1 MRMRISA
8 ALAQACLMLTAAPV
22 WAHHAFQAEYDDR
35 KPVHLVGKVT
45 QMEWINPHSWI
56 HIDVV
61 GADGKVT
68 NWMVECGSP
77 NIMLR
82 RGFTKRSLEPGTD
95 LIVDG
100 YQAKSGETKANG
112 GSVTFKDGRR
122 LFVGGR
128 QSHEAL
134 HGAQDALGRSGPS
147 RSMAGQRQYSDAAS
161 AQPGRKSFT

>member
-1 MRMRISA
+1 MRTKVSV
-8 ALAQACLMLTAAPV
+8 ALAGACLMLAAAPV

-35 KPVHLVGKVT
+35 KPVHLAGKVT
-45 QMEWINPHSWI
+45 EMEWINPHSWI

-82 RGFTKRSLEPGTD
+82 RGFTKRSLEPGTE

-100 YQAKSGETKANG
+100 YQAKSGDTKANG

-122 LFVGGR
+122 LFVGG
-128 QSHEAL
+128 SNP
-134 HGAQDALGRSGPS
+134 D
-147 RSMAGQRQYSDAAS
+147 D
-161 AQPGRKSFT
+161 PGSQKESK